1 MQRGSKTYYFWQ
13 GSDELLQKVNNA
25 IQIYSKLK
33 AIDAVSLS
41 KQVAKE
47 EMEQLIDSLVQ
58 DEQIKDIL
66 KKFEFMGVINT
77 GQTQVTRRLQN

>member
-1 MQRGSKTYYFWQ
+1 MDS
-13 GSDELLQKVNNA
+13 LQNA

-41 KQVAKE
+41 KQAAKE
-47 EMEQLIDSLVQ
+47 EIELLIDSLVQ

-66 KKFEFMGVINT
+66 KKFEFMRG
-77 GQTQVTRRLQN
+77 